1 MTSEE
6 IKKLIRDIPDFPKPG
21 IMFRDITPLI
31 GNARGFAA
39 VVDQMAEPY
48 LGAVDVVLGIESRGF
63 IVGAPVA
70 YRLGVG
76 LTIARKPGKLPFHF
90 FDQTYDLEY
99 GSASLQIH
107 QDGVVNGARVLI
119 ADDLLATGGTADAVH
134 MLTDIA
140 ALCLGLLTLWISAR
154 PASSGKTYGYL
165 RAEILGALLNGLFLW
180 LLVVFIWIEAVSR
193 LRNPRPVSGLAVMA
207 IAIIGIAVNTFSAWM
222 TAVGSDGKR
231 GMAMRAVFLHVI
243 SDLVGSFGVLASGAL
258 GYFTGW
264 MRADPA
270 VSILIGGLVLYGSWG
285 LIREG
290 VDILMESV
298 PSHIDLDEMRTD
310 LLAVEGTEEVHDL
323 HVWCLTTRQFAL
335 SAHAVVAADADRD
348 RVLADMC
355 HLLQSKFDIH
365 HLTLQLERDNRRAHE
380 PEHY

>member
-90 FDQTYDLEY
+90 YDQTYDLEY

-119 ADDLLATGGTADAVH
+119 ADDLLATGGTAQ
-134 MLTDIA
+134 A
-140 ALCLGLLTLWISAR
+140 AMALVRKLGGNVIGCAFIVELD
-154 PASSGKTYGYL
+154 G
-165 RAEILGALLNGLFLW
+165 LNGR
-180 LLVVFIWIEAVSR
+180 ER
-193 LRNPRPVSGLAVMA
+193 LAPINC
-207 IAIIGIAVNTFSAWM
+207 FS
-222 TAVGSDGKR
+222 
-231 GMAMRAVFLHVI
+231 
-243 SDLVGSFGVLASGAL
+243 
-258 GYFTGW
+258 
-264 MRADPA
+264 
-270 VSILIGGLVLYGSWG
+270 LI
-285 LIREG
+285 
-290 VDILMESV
+290 
-298 PSHIDLDEMRTD
+298 
-310 LLAVEGTEEVHDL
+310 
-323 HVWCLTTRQFAL
+323 
-335 SAHAVVAADADRD
+335 
-348 RVLADMC
+348 
-355 HLLQSKFDIH
+355 
-365 HLTLQLERDNRRAHE
+365 
-380 PEHY
+380 HYD